1 MQYTPQA
8 TQESAV
14 SIHTQKYHI
23 INLIIIYS
31 YYIYSYYI
39 AYLNVCQQKIIKFD
53 IFM

>member
-1 MQYTPQA
+1 MQYTPQT

-14 SIHTQKYHI
+14 PIHTQKYHI
-23 INLIIIYS
+23 INLII
-31 YYIYSYYI
+31 IYSYYI